1 MRFLLII
8 FSIWWIVCICFGEI
22 TYESQPPKNKFL
34 VNLGLKTLIAIFFT
48 LLTGIPLLLLGGDC
62 IMFDINI
69 YQIIFLVL
77 FIYHLIMFRV
87 EKAGGHY
94 EDDVEEIE
102 IIEDDFTPGT
112 NLLIGIVIDMVIAI
126 ILTLI
131 IFGINVWLN

>member
-1 MRFLLII
+1 M
-8 FSIWWIVCICFGEI
+8 
-22 TYESQPPKNKFL
+22 
-34 VNLGLKTLIAIFFT
+34 
-48 LLTGIPLLLLGGDC
+48 
-62 IMFDINI
+62 NI

-94 EDDVEEIE
+94 EDDVEERE

-112 NLLIGIVIDMVIAI
+112 KLLIGIVIDMVIAI